1 MAQSV
6 KTSDAN
12 APEET
17 VVKQQDLLEALQRSK
32 AEWET
37 TFDAMSDWVSLLD
50 VQTRTV
56 VRTNR
61 AGEAIVGLPLRE
73 IVGQHCC
80 QLVHGTPEPIPDCP
94 LTKMLQTHR
103 RESVETRLPDGRWVV
118 VTVDPVMDAEGNLVS
133 TVHATRDITERK
145 RAEEQIQYQ
154 ATLLQQASD
163 AIVATD
169 TEYNILSWNRAAE
182 ALYGW
187 RADEVLGRPMGEVAR
202 PEYPFVPRETVI
214 KEFLEKGIWRGQVVH
229 RRRDDA
235 AMHILSTV
243 SQIKDSAGNLVGA
256 VAVNRDITERV
267 QAEESLRESEEAL
280 RRHADRLRT
289 LHEIDQA
296 ILEARSPEAIAE
308 AALHHLRMLIPC
320 SRASATTYDLSA
332 QEPEATVLA
341 VDSDHRLLL
350 NAGKTF
356 QPDPEMVAGLRN
368 GVEIRVPDT
377 RKISDPVSADRLVIE
392 EGIRSFLNVPLIARG
407 ELIGSLTLGSEE
419 PDAFGEEEI
428 EIAREVAGPLAIALQ
443 QARLYEEARR
453 HAGRMA
459 SVVRVGQALGTTLD
473 IAKLYEIAY
482 EQIGNLLDSPGFG
495 LFTYDATAQLLHPMI
510 VLGDGK
516 PLDVSSLGPIMLE
529 PETGP
534 QSRAIV
540 SQKPVIIPDI
550 QAERDRIK
558 TYKDLQTESRK
569 PARSVLV
576 VPLVI
581 DEQVIGTVQLQ
592 SYQTDLYTE
601 EDAQLLSGI
610 ANQLALALQNARL
623 YEEARCKAEESAA
636 LLATAQAIA
645 SLDLD
650 TVLNTIAAQVKALFQ
665 ADGSRIHLVEPDG
678 EALRCVVAL
687 HQRAE
692 RALACKLKLGEG
704 MTGRVALRGEAEI
717 VHQTLVDPGAIQM
730 PGTPVEPES
739 VALAPLK
746 IRGQVMGVLT
756 VTRLGEDRPFAP
768 GDLAFLTAF
777 ANQATLSIRNARL
790 YEEVQRHAEELEQR
804 VAERTAELQEHV
816 AYIEELNRALANLLE
831 DVQAANRQAE
841 RMARQLAETNVEL
854 ESFAYSVSHDLR
866 APLRAMQGFAEALLE
881 DYGDRLDEVGQDYA
895 NRIVRATQRM
905 DELIE
910 DLLAYSWLGRVD
922 VRLRTVSLGAV
933 VAEALVPLETEIA
946 QAEAVVVVEEPL
958 PAVLAHHSTLVQV
971 VTNLL
976 TNAIKFV
983 EPGVQPHVRIWAAMS
998 RGAGE
1003 PGETGRPGAEE
1014 MGRPGDR
1021 EQLSVPESEI
1031 QNLNWIRLWVEDN
1044 GIGIA
1049 PEHRERVFR
1058 VFERLHGIETYPGTG
1073 IGLAIVR
1080 KGVERMGGRVGIESE
1095 IGQGSRFWVELRGGR
1110 RSLVRGA

>member
-267 QAEESLRESEEAL
+267 QAEESLRESEEKFRLAFHTSPDSVNINRVEDGLYVDINEGFTAITGYTREDVVGKTSLEINIWDDPQDRERLVAGLRKDGFVNNLEARFRMKDGRVVSGLMSASMMTIGGVPHILSVTRDIEELKQAEEAL

-459 SVVRVGQALGTTLD
+459 SVVRVGQALGH
-473 IAKLYEIAY
+473 
-482 EQIGNLLDSPGFG
+482 DSR
-495 LFTYDATAQLLHPMI
+495 YREA
-510 VLGDGK
+510 V
-516 PLDVSSLGPIMLE
+516 
-529 PETGP
+529 
-534 QSRAIV
+534 
-540 SQKPVIIPDI
+540 
-550 QAERDRIK
+550 RDR
-558 TYKDLQTESRK
+558 
-569 PARSVLV
+569 
-576 VPLVI
+576 
-581 DEQVIGTVQLQ
+581 
-592 SYQTDLYTE
+592 
-601 EDAQLLSGI
+601 
-610 ANQLALALQNARL
+610 
-623 YEEARCKAEESAA
+623 
-636 LLATAQAIA
+636 
-645 SLDLD
+645 
-650 TVLNTIAAQVKALFQ
+650 
-665 ADGSRIHLVEPDG
+665 
-678 EALRCVVAL
+678 
-687 HQRAE
+687 
-692 RALACKLKLGEG
+692 
-704 MTGRVALRGEAEI
+704 
-717 VHQTLVDPGAIQM
+717 
-730 PGTPVEPES
+730 
-739 VALAPLK
+739 
-746 IRGQVMGVLT
+746 
-756 VTRLGEDRPFAP
+756 
-768 GDLAFLTAF
+768 
-777 ANQATLSIRNARL
+777 
-790 YEEVQRHAEELEQR
+790 
-804 VAERTAELQEHV
+804 
-816 AYIEELNRALANLLE
+816 
-831 DVQAANRQAE
+831 
-841 RMARQLAETNVEL
+841 
-854 ESFAYSVSHDLR
+854 LR
-866 APLRAMQGFAEALLE
+866 A
-881 DYGDRLDEVGQDYA
+881 DR
-895 NRIVRATQRM
+895 
-905 DELIE
+905 
-910 DLLAYSWLGRVD
+910 
-922 VRLRTVSLGAV
+922 
-933 VAEALVPLETEIA
+933 
-946 QAEAVVVVEEPL
+946 
-958 PAVLAHHSTLVQV
+958 
-971 VTNLL
+971 
-976 TNAIKFV
+976 
-983 EPGVQPHVRIWAAMS
+983 
-998 RGAGE
+998 
-1003 PGETGRPGAEE
+1003 
-1014 MGRPGDR
+1014 
-1021 EQLSVPESEI
+1021 
-1031 QNLNWIRLWVEDN
+1031 
-1044 GIGIA
+1044 
-1049 PEHRERVFR
+1049 
-1058 VFERLHGIETYPGTG
+1058 
-1073 IGLAIVR
+1073 
-1080 KGVERMGGRVGIESE
+1080 
-1095 IGQGSRFWVELRGGR
+1095 
-1110 RSLVRGA
+1110 